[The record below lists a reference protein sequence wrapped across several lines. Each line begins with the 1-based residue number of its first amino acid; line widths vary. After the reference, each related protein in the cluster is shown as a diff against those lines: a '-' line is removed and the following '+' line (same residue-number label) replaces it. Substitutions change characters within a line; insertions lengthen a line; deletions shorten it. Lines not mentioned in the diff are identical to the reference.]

1 MPQFCSAARRMAADD
16 IKDSLTQADAD
27 SRSLRTLGITVRY
40 GIAPTTIDGAAISS
54 GLCRFLPSSAANW

>member
-1 MPQFCSAARRMAADD
+1 MAADD

-54 GLCRFLPSSAANW
+54 GLCRFLPSSATNW